1 MKAVVLAASLE
12 STAKPGEILVSQRT
26 YSKAKGAATFEE
38 AGTVHLKGIHSPV
51 VIYRVLCE

>member
-12 STAKPGEILVSQRT
+12 SMAKPGEILVSQRK

-51 VIYRVLCE
+51 AI